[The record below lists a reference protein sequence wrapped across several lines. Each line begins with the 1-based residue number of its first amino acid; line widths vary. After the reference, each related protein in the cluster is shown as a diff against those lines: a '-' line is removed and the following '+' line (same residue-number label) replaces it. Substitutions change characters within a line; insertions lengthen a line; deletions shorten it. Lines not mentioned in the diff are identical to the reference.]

1 MPRSQIR
8 SANVG
13 AAGFRDQERHELL
26 DRWGLYDPAGIE
38 QRKAAGRAAF
48 VRQDLDELSP
58 RELACDRELIGL
70 REASAGPRQRDR
82 AEHVTLDPQRHLRR
96 ELDAIGEL
104 PWQETPAPGHDETD
118 ASGGTRGP
126 TRAAAT
132 RCLRTYLAARICRP
146 LSVASD
152 HLACEDRMMTSIF

>member
-1 MPRSQIR
+1 MGRRTAHRACTTSSWFPEYGVPRSQIR

-82 AEHVTLDPQRHLRR
+82 AKGLPWTRSAICGERRGRRARYVSRCGVGGRNSCGSGPGRR
-96 ELDAIGEL
+96 EA
-104 PWQETPAPGHDETD
+104 
-118 ASGGTRGP
+118 
-126 TRAAAT
+126 
-132 RCLRTYLAARICRP
+132 
-146 LSVASD
+146 
-152 HLACEDRMMTSIF
+152 

>member
-1 MPRSQIR
+1 MVCREVRSGQR
-8 SANVG
+8 TSAR
-13 AAGFRDQERHELL
+13 AGFRDQERHELL

-104 PWQETPAPGHDETD
+104 PWHLVNQRPPASNQELAMTTLTNSVHV
-118 ASGGTRGP
+118 SR
-126 TRAAAT
+126 
-132 RCLRTYLAARICRP
+132 RT
-146 LSVASD
+146 
-152 HLACEDRMMTSIF
+152 